1 MGITIT
7 LTQILAVC
15 AGISCMAGAVTW
27 IIRLIKQVKA
37 PSKAISG
44 RVEAV
49 EKELNRHGSLLD
61 NDNKR
66 LNEIQHGEHVTQR
79 AIIALL
85 SHGIN
90 GDAIESMI
98 KARDELQEYLIER

>member
-7 LTQILAVC
+7 LTQVLAVC
-15 AGISCMAGAVTW
+15 AGISCIAGAVTW
-27 IIRLIKQVKA
+27 IIKLIKQMKA
-37 PSKAISG
+37 PSKAMNG
-44 RVEAV
+44 RIEAV
-49 EKELNRHGSLLD
+49 EKELNRHGVLLD

-79 AIIALL
+79 AILALL
-85 SHGIN
+85 SHGID
-90 GDAIESMI
+90 GDAVESMV